1 MQKSYRYA
9 LILALSF
16 AACKTPAPV
25 TTATT
30 TTTAGK
36 DGKEPLLPYG
46 PAWAALWQQRSSEYK
61 ALCFQAYNTAIFR
74 LDQILQQGHDKP
86 LAVVTDIDETVLDN
100 SPYTVHRSMQGL
112 GYSNDSW
119 KQWTDQADADTVPGA
134 LSFLKYASSKGV
146 KVFYITNRLQAEQEA
161 TLSNLRHWGFPDA
174 DAEHLLLK
182 TTTSGKESRRRQVL
196 QSHEIALLMGDNL
209 GDFSEIFD
217 KQPAEERDEAT
228 RNAAN
233 NFGNR
238 FIVLPNPM
246 YGDWEGALYNY
257 QHQLSP
263 TEKEAI
269 LEKKLRNYKQ

>member
-9 LILALSF
+9 LILALSLA

-25 TTATT
+25 TTTA
-30 TTTAGK
+30 TAGK
-36 DGKEPLLPYG
+36 DPLLPYG

-61 ALCFQAYNTAIFR
+61 ALCFQAYNTATFR
-74 LDQILQQGHDKP
+74 LDQLLQQGHDKP
-86 LAVVTDIDETVLDN
+86 LAIVTDIDETVLDN
-100 SPYTVHRSMQGL
+100 SPYTVHQSLKGL

-134 LSFLKYASSKGV
+134 LSFLRYASSKGV
-146 KVFYITNRLQAEQEA
+146 KVFYITNRMQIEQEA
-161 TLSNLRHWGFPDA
+161 TLSNLRRWGFPDA
-174 DAEHLLLK
+174 DADHLLLK
-182 TTTSGKESRRRQVL
+182 TTTSGKEARRQHVL

-209 GDFSEIFD
+209 GDFAEIFD
-217 KQPAEERDEAT
+217 KQPAEARDEAT

-233 NFGNR
+233 SFGNR

-263 TEKEAI
+263 AEKGAI